1 MRSDCDTLKDALQNN
16 LAEHTVVSLKGLEL
30 DDVLYFVA
38 QGRPV
43 IARLQADAYV
53 VIVGYDPYYLQIAD
67 PSTGETGDWNY
78 EVYKEIFE
86 DAGNVFWSYY

>member
-1 MRSDCDTLKDALQNN
+1 M
-16 LAEHTVVSLKGLEL
+16 
-30 DDVLYFVA
+30 
-38 QGRPV
+38 
-43 IARLQADAYV
+43 IARLRADAYV